1 MMFNLLKEKIKANP
15 ALKQRVLFLMM
26 HPVKTRPRYWL
37 RCFQFLYMKKG
48 KRSVV
53 YRSVRK
59 DITPFNSFVM
69 GDYSVIEDYSIINNA
84 VGDIII
90 GSKSRLGLS
99 SLVLGPVLVGDN
111 VTIGQHTVLSG
122 LNHDYEDV
130 FEEPSKQKIIRKK
143 ITIHNN
149 TWIGANSVVLP
160 GITIGG
166 NSMIGAGSVV
176 TKDIPP
182 YSLAVGNP
190 ARVIKQYDI
199 EKRIWVKVHEE

>member
-1 MMFNLLKEKIKANP
+1 
-15 ALKQRVLFLMM
+15 
-26 HPVKTRPRYWL
+26 
-37 RCFQFLYMKKG
+37 MKKG

-59 DITPFNSFVM
+59 DITPFNSFIM

-99 SLVLGPVLVGDN
+99 SLVLGPVLIGDN
-111 VTIGQHTVLSG
+111 VNIGQHTVLSG

-190 ARVIKQYDI
+190 ARVVKQYDV
-199 EKRIWVKVHEE
+199 EKQTWVKVHKE